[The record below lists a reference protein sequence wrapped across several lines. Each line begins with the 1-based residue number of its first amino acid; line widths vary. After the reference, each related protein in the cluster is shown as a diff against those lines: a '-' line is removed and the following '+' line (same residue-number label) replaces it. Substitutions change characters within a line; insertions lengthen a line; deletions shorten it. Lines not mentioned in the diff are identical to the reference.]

1 MTTTELHVRVSCSCV
16 ACVIWLCKEFG
27 DFGKRKRERA
37 WRVTRKLGSLVILAK
52 SERESAWR
60 ITGKHFERVRKGNG
74 LDGRVLHRS
83 IIEK

>member
-1 MTTTELHVRVSCSCV
+1 MCGLQFCCVRVV
-16 ACVIWLCKEFG
+16 VTLA
-27 DFGKRKRERA
+27 RKRERA

-52 SERESAWR
+52 RERERESAWR